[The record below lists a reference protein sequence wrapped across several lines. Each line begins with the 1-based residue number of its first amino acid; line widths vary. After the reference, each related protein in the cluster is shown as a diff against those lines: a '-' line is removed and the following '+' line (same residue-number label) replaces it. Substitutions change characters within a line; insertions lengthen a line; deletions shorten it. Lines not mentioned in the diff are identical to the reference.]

1 MPRIE
6 EIITKALERVNGNRY
21 QLSLMVAKRAEQL
34 SMGEENLL
42 DIDTRKMKFS
52 DIALREITEGKI
64 LLDGFKEPSDK

>member
-52 DIALREITEGKI
+52 DIALREIAEGKI